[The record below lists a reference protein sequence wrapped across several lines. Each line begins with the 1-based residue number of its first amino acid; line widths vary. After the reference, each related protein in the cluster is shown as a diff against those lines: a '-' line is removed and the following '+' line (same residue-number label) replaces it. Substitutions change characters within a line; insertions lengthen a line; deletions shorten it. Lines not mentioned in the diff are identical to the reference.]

1 MRDRTVSFPRE
12 VGGLRLG
19 PDPGDCHH
27 GQTAETNK
35 RRLRKLRNQVGLD
48 LNFLGRI
55 QMYITI

>member
-19 PDPGDCHH
+19 PDPGDRHH
-27 GQTAETNK
+27 GQTAETDK

-48 LNFLGRI
+48 LNFTERI
-55 QMYITI
+55 